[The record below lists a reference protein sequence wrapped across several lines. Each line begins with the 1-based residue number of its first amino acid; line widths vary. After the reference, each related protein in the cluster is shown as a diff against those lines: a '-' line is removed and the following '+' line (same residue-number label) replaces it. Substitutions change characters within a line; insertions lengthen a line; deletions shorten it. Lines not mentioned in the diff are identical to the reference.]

1 MSHTTRTATPPHG
14 KLGARLRALRSE
26 RGLSLRTLAARTGF
40 SPSFISQV
48 ESDTTSLSI
57 GSLEAVLAELGLTL
71 GQFFT
76 DLEAAPR
83 MVIRRTE
90 RAHYESAWSRGV
102 VEALTDGG
110 PGRKLSAVAVTVAPG
125 GASGTRAE
133 QRHDTLV
140 VMLAGALTLRMADA
154 EVALNDG
161 DTAYLPEGATV
172 GWENRGQ
179 TLASALVI
187 QSAPGL
193 VPTGL
198 FPAAAGNADRP
209 PHVPPDREQ

>member
-1 MSHTTRTATPPHG
+1 MRAATPPHS
-14 KLGARLRALRSE
+14 KLGARLRVLRSE

-83 MVIRRTE
+83 TVIRRAE
-90 RAHYESAWSRGV
+90 RARYESDWSQGV
-102 VEALTDGG
+102 VEVLTDGG

-140 VMLAGALTLRMADA
+140 VMLAGALTLHMADV
-154 EVALNDG
+154 EVALNEG
-161 DTAYLPEGATV
+161 DTAYLPEGATT

-179 TLASALVI
+179 APASALVI

-193 VPTGL
+193 VSTGL
-198 FPAAAGNADRP
+198 VPAAAGNADRLP
-209 PHVPPDREQ
+209 QVSPDHEG